1 MPLNHILKNPDQ
13 DKWRTI
19 QTSNT
24 LMKPVVMNKKEQVE
38 QFLQQIGFDRQ
49 KDQVFKFQGQNA
61 KELELVVEM
70 MKERGASG
78 KLQILEE
85 AMVEREVEVVTELV
99 QVSEAKQEEVV
110 DD

>member
-38 QFLQQIGFDRQ
+38 QFLQ
-49 KDQVFKFQGQNA
+49 
-61 KELELVVEM
+61 
-70 MKERGASG
+70 
-78 KLQILEE
+78 
-85 AMVEREVEVVTELV
+85 
-99 QVSEAKQEEVV
+99 
-110 DD
+110 

>member
-1 MPLNHILKNPDQ
+1 
-13 DKWRTI
+13 
-19 QTSNT
+19 
-24 LMKPVVMNKKEQVE
+24 MKPVVVNKKEQVE

-85 AMVEREVEVVTELV
+85 AKVEKEVEVVKEPI
-99 QVSEAKQEEVV
+99 QVSEAEQEQVIA
-110 DD
+110 D